1 MKTENA
7 EYMRQWNYKL
17 ADIRRTIRR
26 TCL

>member
-7 EYMRQWNYKL
+7 EYMRQWNKL